1 MRSRGKIFLLAISA
15 AILIYAAVGIFYGR
29 VAAKEDGYKDLRVFV
44 DVVDKVSS
52 EYVEKPNL
60 DKAMEGAL
68 RGMLDAL
75 DPYSGYLPPDKQ
87 EQIER
92 HNASAKGDIGLELS
106 KRGGLIYV
114 VAPISD
120 GPAARAGIR
129 PGDYIDSIDGISVQD
144 LSLVEVYSLL
154 RGPEDSSVKLSLIRG
169 TSTEPVEVEIK
180 RQALFYP
187 PVSGRLLKDDIG
199 YLKVAYFYRGASDE
213 ARSAIQK
220 LAEEGARKLIL
231 DLRNAAGGDFSEG
244 IALAN
249 LFLSQGVIAQSEG
262 RSGKR
267 TAIEAVP
274 EKAVWKGP
282 LIVLVNQS
290 TAGPAEIV
298 AGAVGD
304 NKRGRLVGEKT
315 FGYASRQKIVQ
326 LKSGG
331 ALILSVE
338 KYLTPSGKAI
348 QHESFKQA
356 GIRPDYVVPEE
367 QAKTDLLFRTYFG
380 AMADQEKSYRKLIEE
395 IERQQ
400 LEKAIEVASTS

>member
-1 MRSRGKIFLLAISA
+1 MRSKGKIFILAISA
-15 AILIYAAVGIFYGR
+15 AILIYTAAGIFYGR
-29 VAAKEDGYKDLRVFV
+29 VAAKEDGYKELRVFV

-75 DPYSGYLPPDKQ
+75 DPYSGYLLPDKQ

-120 GPAARAGIR
+120 GPAARAGVR
-129 PGDYIDSIDGISVQD
+129 PGDYLDSIDGASVQD
-144 LSLVEVYSLL
+144 LSLAEVYSLL
-154 RGPEDSSVKLSLIRG
+154 RGPEGSSVKLSLIRG
-169 TSTEPVEVEIK
+169 TSTEPIELEVK

-187 PVSGRLLKDDIG
+187 PVSGRILKDDIG

-220 LAEEGARKLIL
+220 LAGAGARKLIL

-244 IALAN
+244 ISLAN
-249 LFLSQGVIAQSEG
+249 LFLSQGVIVQTEG

-267 TAIEAVP
+267 TTIEAAP
-274 EKAVWKGP
+274 DKAVWNGP
-282 LIVLVNQS
+282 LVIMVNQS
-290 TAGPAEIV
+290 TAGPGEIV

-304 NKRGRLVGEKT
+304 NKRGQLVGEKT
-315 FGYASRQKIVQ
+315 FGYASRQKIVP

-331 ALILSVE
+331 ALIISVE
-338 KYLTPSGKAI
+338 KYLTPSGKVI

-356 GIRPDYVVPEE
+356 GIKPNHIVPEE
-367 QAKTDLLFRTYFG
+367 QVKTDLLFRTYFG
-380 AMADQEKSYRKLIEE
+380 AIADQEKNYRRLIEE

-400 LEKAIEVASTS
+400 LEKAIELASNS